1 MFPWWIL
8 VPWLITRVI
17 IQADQ
22 KKKKIGVKVCLPNL
36 KLDLSV
42 NIFLIYL
49 LLVIRCRHH
58 IKSRTLQIAVKVA
71 IFYQNWK
78 MMIRNIIDNVTTTML
93 WLWHLSETS
102 AVSLVT
108 IEMKYRKEFR
118 PGTHFP
124 CIDWF
129 WLPSVM
135 LCKKEDDGLLSLLL
149 DWYHWT
155 RGERR
160 VSKGNFLKS
169 FICFMRDVRYALG
182 QASWR
187 SSLCC
192 WCCYSW
198 SCGWCRGWC
207 WWWLGK
213 HISFHIKIFHRWHQK

>member
-22 KKKKIGVKVCLPNL
+22 KKKIGVKVCLPNL

-78 MMIRNIIDNVTTTML
+78 MMIRNIIDNVTATMI

-108 IEMKYRKEFR
+108 IKMKYRKEFR

-149 DWYHWT
+149 DWYHWM
-155 RGERR
+155 RGER
-160 VSKGNFLKS
+160 S
-169 FICFMRDVRYALG
+169 
-182 QASWR
+182 
-187 SSLCC
+187 
-192 WCCYSW
+192 
-198 SCGWCRGWC
+198 
-207 WWWLGK
+207 
-213 HISFHIKIFHRWHQK
+213 